1 MAKQAHRW
9 TELLRLVDEWPN
21 LAGIFPLSKNEAEVI
36 CKDGSTAFIEW
47 NGEEWTE
54 FSRRKSRWSDRQGVF
69 AQPRADLPADAEEW
83 RSELQAKS
91 VESLELAQRIWEST
105 GLPDSHARQEG
116 VQRTLAGLRT
126 AGKIDLETARLSAR
140 RFGLFD
146 SDEAAVVAK
155 SILAFRTEITAL
167 FERQKVK

>member
-1 MAKQAHRW
+1 MAKAHRW

-47 NGEEWTE
+47 NGEEWTDIH
-54 FSRRKSRWSDRQGVF
+54 SGLTCRLTRRSGAAR
-69 AQPRADLPADAEEW
+69 
-83 RSELQAKS
+83 QAKS
-91 VESLELAQRIWEST
+91 VESLKLAQRIWEST
-105 GLPDSHARQEG
+105 GLSDTDTSAIWTAVTPTAQ

-140 RFGLFD
+140 RCGLFD

-155 SILAFRTEITAL
+155 SILAFRNEIAAL